1 MNYVKALEYA
11 TEMHGTTPVRI
22 GGEKYITHPVAVAD
36 DLRNKGF
43 STEVQIIGLFHD
55 LLEDTD
61 ATKKEII
68 ALSNHKV
75 YNIVLLLTKEE
86 GYSMDDYMSRI
97 QNNKLAT
104 AVKLADRNHNLRCS
118 LVADEEFRMKYYKE
132 SYEYYKKL
140 VENSSKDNRNIFLND
155 FNKAM
160 SQLNKTFKNRVKV
173 MGYGSLMNK
182 KDFMRMFSHDEQQT
196 ITKLGNGVFTGHKL
210 AYTYDSKMRKGGV
223 LDVISGSL
231 DDYVIGVVN
240 EMPHHLMVRELDARE
255 GHPTLYKREFI
266 NVAINGQKEIVYCY
280 FVLDHRR
287 NYSEIAPHDDYHN
300 IVLAGMVEN
309 GFPEAYI
316 KNYKKHVSQLNKT
329 TE

>member
-1 MNYVKALEYA
+1 MNYDKALKYA
-11 TEMHGTTPVRI
+11 TEMHKSTPDRM
-22 GGEKYITHPVAVAD
+22 GGEKYITHPVAVAE

-68 ALSNHKV
+68 ALSNQNV

-118 LVADEEFRMKYYKE
+118 LVADEKFRMKYYKE
-132 SYEYYKKL
+132 SHEHYKKL
-140 VENSSKDNRNIFLND
+140 AENSSKGSEATPFLSD
-155 FNKAM
+155 FNDALNQL
-160 SQLNKTFKNRVKV
+160 SQTFKNRVKV
-173 MGYGSLMNK
+173 MGYGSLINT
-182 KDFMRMFSHDEQQT
+182 KDFTRMFSKDELKT
-196 ITKLGNGVFTGHKL
+196 IVKLGNGIFTGHKL

-223 LDVISGSL
+223 LDVISGTE

-240 EMPHHLMVRELDARE
+240 EMPHHLMVRELDERE
-255 GHPTLYKREFI
+255 GHPTLYKRELI
-266 NVAINGQKEIVYCY
+266 NVAINGQEEVVYCY

-287 NYSEIAPHDDYHN
+287 NYSEIAPHNDYHD
-300 IVLAGMVEN
+300 IVQIGMVEN
-309 GFPEAYI
+309 GFPNEYI
-316 KNYKKHVSQLNKT
+316 QKYLNHVKSL
-329 TE
+329 